1 MTPHLLLTGCYNV
14 RIVELLFVRLGT
26 FEMRCMSVFAQNCIF
41 RLVYMAAY
49 ISACCAG
56 WSLVFFL
63 LSGLHLIDINFV
75 ISYGRWDKIYVLL
88 SLLISVHD
96 SQHLMKAHTSKV
108 SASCRRQSFHH
119 FKTVQWNCDKSL

>member
-14 RIVELLFVRLGT
+14 RIVELLFVRLDT

-56 WSLVFFL
+56 WSLVCSFYCLVSTGLTSTLLFL
-63 LSGLHLIDINFV
+63 MADGIKSMCF
-75 ISYGRWDKIYVLL
+75 
-88 SLLISVHD
+88 
-96 SQHLMKAHTSKV
+96 
-108 SASCRRQSFHH
+108 SAC
-119 FKTVQWNCDKSL
+119 